1 MATSFVFV
9 TKRRAA
15 SYLSTFVSAKRLWN
29 MIQYN
34 RATMCKGGIVPL
46 SKEKPQACAV
56 LLSSLLLLPKHYKLT
71 FPDAW
76 KIFLT

>member
-1 MATSFVFV
+1 
-9 TKRRAA
+9 
-15 SYLSTFVSAKRLWN
+15 

-34 RATMCKGGIVPL
+34 RATMCKGGIVVPL

-71 FPDAW
+71 ACSVGWWLMAGAGLF
-76 KIFLT
+76 